1 MNFWQTLAIHCIE
14 VTVQDDI
21 FYHCEIVIDGNYY
34 QQGAMYSP

>member
-1 MNFWQTLAIHCIE
+1 MNFWQFDLRYIE